1 MATRA
6 RATQSAIDSQDE
18 ATVREH
24 FQFVDELFRNA
35 AADVENAVNVS
46 YLENLRFEGRRAR
59 ATNARELL
67 TPLLRQALAELEEY
81 LERLFGK
88 KQK

>member
-1 MATRA
+1 MLPQVQGRL
-6 RATQSAIDSQDE
+6 
-18 ATVREH
+18 
-24 FQFVDELFRNA
+24 ELLDWLQA
-35 AADVENAVNVS
+35 QLLWQCPVENAVNVS